1 MATGTPN
8 SRLYKDAL
16 VQFKKDTEEHYRD
29 SSKKLKLL
37 HDFLASRASPEEAQA
52 AAGNLKT
59 DTGKKWG
66 SKKVG
71 EAEVPAAWID
81 KIMGN
86 IGNFVEVGNY
96 AMKGAPE
103 SVGLAWFAVK
113 LTLSAIQSNYELYNF
128 FGAGLTDISEI
139 SKSYSPPTVRQ
150 ANML

>member
-1 MATGTPN
+1 MATSTPS

-16 VQFKKDTEEHYRD
+16 SQFKRETEAHYHD
-29 SSKKLKLL
+29 SSKKLDLL
-37 HDFLASRASPEEAQA
+37 KDFLAQQGSPEEAQV
-52 AAGNLKT
+52 AAGSLRA
-59 DTGKKWG
+59 DAGKKWG

-71 EAEVPAAWID
+71 DAEIPAAWID

-113 LTLSAIQSNYELYNF
+113 LTLSAIQSNYELYAF
-128 FGAGLTDISEI
+128 FGSGLTDISEI
-139 SKSYSPPTVRQ
+139 SMFS
-150 ANML
+150 

>member
-1 MATGTPN
+1 MATNAPN

-16 VQFKKDTEEHYRD
+16 SQFKRETEAHYHD
-29 SSKKLKLL
+29 SSKKLGLL
-37 HDFLASRASPEEAQA
+37 KDFLAQRGSPEEARA
-52 AAGNLKT
+52 AAGSLR
-59 DTGKKWG
+59 DDAGKKWG

-71 EAEVPAAWID
+71 DAEIPAAWID

-113 LTLSAIQSNYELYNF
+113 LTLSAIQSNYELYAF
-128 FGAGLTDISEI
+128 FGSGLTDISEI
-139 SKSYSPPTVRQ
+139 SEFCRFRFE
-150 ANML
+150 